1 MYMYS
6 RDAAPKE
13 TAVRTVFHS
22 NGHLCIVMC
31 GPGLACKPGLGPGLR
46 RLRLSRMLSPAK
58 APTQGL
64 AQAWL
69 GLSRGFGRG
78 GRYK

>member
-1 MYMYS
+1 M
-6 RDAAPKE
+6 
-13 TAVRTVFHS
+13 F
-22 NGHLCIVMC
+22 

-46 RLRLSRMLSPAK
+46 RLRLSRMLGRAK

-69 GLSRGFGRG
+69 GLGRGFGREEG
-78 GRYK
+78 N